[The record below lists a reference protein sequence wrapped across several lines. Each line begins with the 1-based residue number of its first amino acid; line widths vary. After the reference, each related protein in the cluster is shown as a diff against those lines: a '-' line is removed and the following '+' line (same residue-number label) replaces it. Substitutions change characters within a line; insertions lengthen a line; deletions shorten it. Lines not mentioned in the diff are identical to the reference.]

1 MPRHAL
7 ALLVQHCAL
16 VHARDVVRDAGA
28 ADEAACAIA
37 ALLGAA
43 EAVGAAQEVAAQEG
57 EDAEEEE
64 EEEEAAE
71 EEGEAAAGLPAAV
84 DEQLAADVFGS
95 LLPWLAEARVGGDKC
110 SFLRKSV

>member
-43 EAVGAAQEVAAQEG
+43 EAVGAAQEG
-57 EDAEEEE
+57 EEAEEE
-64 EEEEAAE
+64 AE

-84 DEQLAADVFGS
+84 DEQLAADVFGAS
-95 LLPWLAEARVGGDKC
+95 TAAVTLGGAVAPSAGGAHGARPT
-110 SFLRKSV
+110 